1 MSSIRKTSPRRRIL
15 RHALRN
21 ASWMVPLL
29 LLLTAAL
36 LPYLWIL
43 LTSFK
48 PKDQIFVTPPSLFF
62 DPVLASYKSVFINK
76 GFGRYLLNSV
86 VIGLSSTLLAV
97 TIGTL
102 AAYAL
107 ARHKVPGANHLLF
120 FILSTRLGP
129 PVAFALPMYLIFYKL
144 GMLDL
149 GVAVVLAHA
158 SFNLVLVVWMMKSF
172 FEDVPREVEEAAYL
186 DGCSHFG
193 VFFRISLRMAW
204 PGVVTVAIFVLLFS
218 WNELLF
224 SLILSAGQWRT
235 MTVMIPTLVVQTS
248 TLWGEVAAACVVQS
262 IPVIV
267 FTFLGQKH
275 LVRGLTFGAVKG

>member
-1 MSSIRKTSPRRRIL
+1 MSKGTPRPRRRQGWRRRL
-15 RHALRN
+15 RS
-21 ASWMVPLL
+21 ASWIVPLCL
-29 LLLTAAL
+29 LLVIAL
-36 LPYLWIL
+36 LPYFWIL

-48 PKDQIFVTPPSLFF
+48 PKDAIFVSPPSLFF
-62 DPVLASYKSVFINK
+62 EPVLDSYRSVFVNK

-86 VIGLSSTLLAV
+86 IVGLSSTLVAV
-97 TIGTL
+97 TIGVL
-102 AAYAL
+102 AAYAI
-107 ARHKVPGANHLLF
+107 ARHKVPGSNHLMF

-129 PVAFALPMYLIFYKL
+129 PVAFALPMYLIFYRL

-158 SFNLVLVVWMMKSF
+158 SFNLVLVVWMMRSF
-172 FEDVPREVEEAAYL
+172 FEDIPREVEEAAYL

-248 TLWGEVAAACVVQS
+248 TLWGEVAAACVIQS
-262 IPVIV
+262 IPVIL
-267 FTFLGQKH
+267 FTFMGQKH

>member
-1 MSSIRKTSPRRRIL
+1 MNHAPAPPRRR
-15 RHALRN
+15 RAWRRALRT
-21 ASWMVPLL
+21 ATWIVPLGVL
-29 LLLTAAL
+29 LLVAL

-48 PKDQIFVTPPSLFF
+48 PKDKIFVSPPSLFF
-62 DPVLASYKSVFINK
+62 NPVLDSYWSVFVNK
-76 GFGRYLLNSV
+76 GFGRYLGNSV
-86 VIGLSSTLLAV
+86 VVGLSSTLLAV

-102 AAYAL
+102 AAYAF
-107 ARHKVPGANHLLF
+107 ARHKVPGSNHLLF

-129 PVAFALPMYLIFYKL
+129 PVALALPMYLIFYKL

-172 FEDVPREVEEAAYL
+172 FEDIPREVEEAAYL

-204 PGVVTVAIFVLLFS
+204 PGVVTVAIFVMLFS

-262 IPVIV
+262 VPVII
-267 FTFLGQKH
+267 FTFIGQKH
-275 LVRGLTFGAVKG
+275 LVKGLTFGAVKG

>member
-1 MSSIRKTSPRRRIL
+1 MSSKRKRIGWRRRF
-15 RHALRN
+15 RS
-21 ASWMVPLL
+21 ASWVLPLFFL
-29 LLLTAAL
+29 LVVAL

-48 PKDQIFVTPPSLFF
+48 PKNEIFVSPPSLLF
-62 DPVLASYKSVFINK
+62 DPVLDSYRSVFVDK
-76 GFGRYLLNSV
+76 GFGRYLFNSIV
-86 VIGLSSTLLAV
+86 VGLSSTLVAV
-97 TIGTL
+97 TIGVL
-102 AAYAL
+102 AAYAI
-107 ARHKVPGANHLLF
+107 ARHKVPGSNHLMF

-129 PVAFALPMYLIFYKL
+129 PVAFALPMYLIFYRL

-149 GVAVVLAHA
+149 GVAVILAHA

-172 FEDVPREVEEAAYL
+172 FEDIPKEVEEAARL
-186 DGCSHFG
+186 DGCGHFG

-262 IPVIV
+262 IPVIL
-267 FTFLGQKH
+267 FTFMGQKH